1 MTAKTAFVIGNG
13 VSRKGIDLNLLKP
26 HGTVY
31 ACNAVYR
38 EFNPDYLVAVDP
50 KMVFEIDEAGYQYKH
65 NNVWTNNNKRF
76 ESLTGLN
83 YFDQSLGWSSG
94 PTALH
99 LASQHK
105 HSIIYMLGFDYMG
118 LDAGKRYNNVYA
130 NTKNYMKEHDRA
142 TYYHNWLRQTEDILR
157 KYPQINYCRVIL
169 PDNLQTH
176 KLNSFVNYNTML
188 VDDFQVKLKI

>member
-1 MTAKTAFVIGNG
+1 MTVKTAFVIGNG
-13 VSRKGIDLNLLKP
+13 VSRKGIDLNLLKQ

-50 KMVFEIDEAGYQYKH
+50 KMVFEIDEAGYQHKH

-76 ESLTGLN
+76 ESLTGFN
-83 YFDQSLGWSSG
+83 YFDKSLGWSSG

-130 NTKNYMKEHDRA
+130 NTKNYMNEHDRA

-188 VDDFQVKLKI
+188 VDDFQIKLGI